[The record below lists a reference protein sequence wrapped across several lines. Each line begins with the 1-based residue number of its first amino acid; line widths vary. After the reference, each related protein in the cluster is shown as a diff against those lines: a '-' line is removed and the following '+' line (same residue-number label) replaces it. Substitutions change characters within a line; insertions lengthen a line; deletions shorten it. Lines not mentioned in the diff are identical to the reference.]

1 MASNADRNLP
11 PRITQGSLLDRQG
24 DEVGFRGPQVCKIV
38 GISYRQLD
46 YWART
51 DLVRPS
57 LADAHGSGTQ
67 RRYSYRDL
75 VRLKVIKS
83 LIDAGVKLQT
93 ARKAIEYLR
102 EDLGDD
108 WASASLVLNGTD
120 SVLARDGDALVDL
133 VRKGQGVLN
142 IVSLGQVVDELEAS
156 IHKLAP
162 EGDAGEASTER
173 ARRVESG

>member
-1 MASNADRNLP
+1 MGSNADRNLP
-11 PRITQGSLLDRQG
+11 PRITQGSLLDRRG
-24 DEVGFRGPQVCKIV
+24 EEVGFRGPQVCKIV

-83 LIDAGVKLQT
+83 LHRRGRQAPDGAQGDRVPTRRPRRGLGVGQSGAQRHRLG
-93 ARKAIEYLR
+93 AR
-102 EDLGDD
+102 
-108 WASASLVLNGTD
+108 
-120 SVLARDGDALVDL
+120 
-133 VRKGQGVLN
+133 
-142 IVSLGQVVDELEAS
+142 
-156 IHKLAP
+156 P
-162 EGDAGEASTER
+162 
-173 ARRVESG
+173 